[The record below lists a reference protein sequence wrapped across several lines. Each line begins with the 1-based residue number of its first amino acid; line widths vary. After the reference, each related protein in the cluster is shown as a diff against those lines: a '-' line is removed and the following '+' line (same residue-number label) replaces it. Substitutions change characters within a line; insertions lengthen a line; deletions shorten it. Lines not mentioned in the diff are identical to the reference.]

1 MGTHRIA
8 LPLEMAQAASASAS
22 ELTGIVKAVAPMHIF
37 NLCLGRSMLPA
48 LILDVRAAEDFAAS
62 HLVGS
67 FNCPVDSQSPTVT
80 DIEKSLSPTPMIMQR
95 FRGRENAVIAVVG
108 NDMTVVEAVARLAA
122 RDVSKS
128 YVVSDM

>member
-1 MGTHRIA
+1 
-8 LPLEMAQAASASAS
+8 MAQAASASAS

-48 LILDVRAAEDFAAS
+48 LILDVRAAEDFTAS

-67 FNCPVDSQSPTVT
+67 FNCPVDSQSPTVN
-80 DIEKSLSPTPMIMQR
+80 DIEKSLAPTPMILQR

-128 YVVSDM
+128 YVVSDMRPPP

>member
-1 MGTHRIA
+1 MTPPP
-8 LPLEMAQAASASAS
+8 PLQPVYPS
-22 ELTGIVKAVAPMHIF
+22 HIF

-80 DIEKSLSPTPMIMQR
+80 DIEKSLAPTPMILQR
-95 FRGRENAVIAVVG
+95 FRQRGENAVVAVVG
-108 NDMTVVEAVARLAA
+108 KNLLLVEAVARVAA
-122 RDVSKS
+122 RDVADVTRKHT
-128 YVVSDM
+128 VGCP